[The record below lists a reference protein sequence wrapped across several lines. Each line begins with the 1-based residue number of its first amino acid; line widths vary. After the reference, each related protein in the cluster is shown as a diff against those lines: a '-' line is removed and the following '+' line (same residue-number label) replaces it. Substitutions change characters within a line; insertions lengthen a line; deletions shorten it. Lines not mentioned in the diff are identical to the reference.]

1 MEEKDARKLA
11 GPVERELVPT
21 GQQVFVLL
29 VYGKPGTP
37 AAQQVSGVR
46 VYASEK
52 VARAEEDKLN
62 RSGQNIAVLYE
73 RWVLDEPRPAG
84 GPQ

>member
-1 MEEKDARKLA
+1 MEDTDARKLA
-11 GPVERELVPT
+11 GPLERDLVPT
-21 GQQVFVLL
+21 GQQVFVLV

-52 VARAEEDKLN
+52 VARAEEERLN
-62 RSGQNIAVLYE
+62 RSGQNIGVLYE
-73 RWVLDEPRPAG
+73 RWVLDEPRPADG
-84 GPQ
+84 RG

>member
-1 MEEKDARKLA
+1 MI
-11 GPVERELVPT
+11 GSVERELVPT
-21 GQQVFVLL
+21 GRQVFVLV

-52 VARAEEDKLN
+52 VARAEEHKLN
-62 RSGQNIAVLYE
+62 SSGQNTGVLYE
-73 RWVLDEPRPAG
+73 RWVLDEPEA
-84 GPQ
+84 